1 MLLCLVVC
9 LALLGSFFLPSHLSF
24 KHVLLAT
31 SLSLVL
37 RLLPPRAII
46 PRTTF
51 DPPSAFLSGRSKVI
65 HVWNYCMQRT
75 DPENKVTSLS
85 LSFFLMHPKFTH
97 TCTYTPTHA
106 PIHAHTHIHV
116 LMRDERRKE
125 ERSKQ
130 GQSKVKQT
138 RQRNNTPK
146 AVTFP
151 K

>member
-9 LALLGSFFLPSHLSF
+9 LVLLASFFLPSHLSF
-24 KHVLLAT
+24 KHVLLVT

-37 RLLPPRAII
+37 RLLPSHVII

-106 PIHAHTHIHV
+106 PIHAHTHV

-130 GQSKVKQT
+130 GQTNKAKKQHT
-138 RQRNNTPK
+138 QGSH
-146 AVTFP
+146 FS
-151 K
+151 